1 MKKLKLSISDN
12 YGNIDLDGSPL
23 WENSSRYSWEEVEF
37 ELGLES
43 NLVERIK
50 QYQKDSVKTY
60 GCSEREE
67 DTVQCEIE
75 GLSLLLELRRE
86 LPDFE
91 TTYYSIFSGSYF
103 VLNKEQEEGH

>member
-23 WENSSRYSWEEVEF
+23 WGNNSRYSWREVEF

-43 NLVERIK
+43 DLVERVK
-50 QYQKDSVKTY
+50 LWQKNSIRANQWIGV
-60 GCSEREE
+60 REE
-67 DTVQCEIE
+67 RVRCEIE
-75 GLSLLLELRRE
+75 GLTILLELRRE

-91 TTYYSIFSGSYF
+91 ITYYSIFSGSYF
-103 VLNKEQEEGH
+103 VLNKEQEDD